1 MSILLY
7 TFWAHS
13 LMLVVSA
20 NTKPSMLK
28 LSSLA
33 EQSASPPI
41 ILSALSSG
49 PPLGLGLPGC
59 CASGRLIMTLNFN
72 GIWEDCASS

>member
-1 MSILLY
+1 MSILLVQNCIWLGEYLKVSPEMSILLY

-41 ILSALSSG
+41 TGTRLSF
-49 PPLGLGLPGC
+49 
-59 CASGRLIMTLNFN
+59 T
-72 GIWEDCASS
+72 

>member
-1 MSILLY
+1 MSPEMSILLY

-41 ILSALSSG
+41 TGTRLSFTYRPVTWPDIAK
-49 PPLGLGLPGC
+49 
-59 CASGRLIMTLNFN
+59 
-72 GIWEDCASS
+72 